1 MKINHTKFPSALLPI
16 RRSLTLPYAISVI
29 VAIIMA
35 ATSTAGIM
43 FRNVIYPTEKLA
55 VGFVSTDLLNL
66 FVGLPI
72 LLVSMWLS
80 QKGKLIGLLC
90 WPGALFYLAYVYTG
104 YLALPVSVLLIPHI
118 FLITLS
124 AYTIIGIIVSINS
137 AEVRQRLSGLIPA
150 KTTGCIL
157 MSLAIL
163 VVVYQI
169 VMIII
174 VLINQTTPDN
184 LERVLWI
191 GDLVIGSPALLVG
204 GFLLFRRRAL
214 GYVTGAGLLLMC
226 SLLFIGLIPAMV
238 FQALSAETPIDVI
251 GIFIVLV
258 SGMICFIPFV
268 LFMRGAAK
276 TRTLKN
282 G

>member
-72 LLVSMWLS
+72 LLVSIWLS
-80 QKGKLIGLLC
+80 RKGKLIGLLC

-169 VMIII
+169 VRIII

>member
-80 QKGKLIGLLC
+80 RKGKLIGLLC

-169 VMIII
+169 VRIII
-174 VLINQTTPDN
+174 VLINQTTADN